1 MQLFTEYPEE
11 NIAPAPGSHSSGN
24 PLLRRWPILALLAFA
39 LSQTA
44 AALPITSGTGSYLTF
59 RDCALA
65 APCDSGVPEQ
75 RAEDF
80 TVAGASSAVGSNP
93 TLGSASASASFGA
106 TAGAPILRA
115 AAASSST
122 GRLGATT
129 IAVQRYENTGA
140 AAVTAFF
147 GGDLTFS
154 LTDVSATPSVFT
166 GIEVQLALFT
176 IPSGFIDVADSS
188 DRFAIFDL
196 FSWQDLPGVT
206 PIYDS
211 GIVSYTTSTAPGMPI
226 SLTTPGITADPG
238 ESFFVL
244 ARLLAIGAEGSTA
257 DASSTLV
264 TGLFDSMDLQDRE
277 LLGDDSGI
285 VAIQTIQTVPLPG
298 TAALLL
304 LGFAGLMGRRLG
316 RLSRQ

>member
-1 MQLFTEYPEE
+1 MQLFTENPEK
-11 NIAPAPGSHSSGN
+11 NIAPAPGSHTSGN
-24 PLLRRWPILALLAFA
+24 PSLRRWPILALLAFA

-59 RDCALA
+59 RDCSLPT
-65 APCDSGVPEQ
+65 PCDFGVPEQ

-80 TVAGASSAVGSNP
+80 TVAGASSAGDSNP
-93 TLGSASASASFGA
+93 TLGSASASFGA
-106 TAGAPILRA
+106 TAGAPVLRA

-129 IAVQRYENTGA
+129 IAVQRYENAGA

-176 IPSGFIDVADSS
+176 TSSGFIDVADSS

-211 GIVSYTTSTAPGMPI
+211 GIVSYTTSTDPGMPI
-226 SLTTPGITADPG
+226 SLTTPGITVNPG

-257 DASSTLV
+257 DASNTLV
-264 TGLFDSMDLQDRE
+264 TGLFGSMDLQNRE

-316 RLSRQ
+316 RLSRR